1 MSPTDPQTA
10 DPKGRRPPS
19 LPVVSGAE
27 GGYERKKGNGG
38 MRIGTMIP
46 PTRIARAFLEPGG
59 EHSLANEVR
68 RLMGAG
74 ANHIEISGEAVAA
87 LPGPIRDR
95 FPEEIANGLQQLH
108 EVDGISY
115 SVHLPFFGGINFTTS
130 IESIRLGSVE
140 VVREIVEQCAPLEP
154 ISYVLHISGLL
165 EDLMGVGLRDDAVV
179 EAYLANAVR
188 SLEEM
193 VEFIPHERLCIEN
206 LEYIRFE
213 KLFPLVERFDTRICM
228 DVGHI
233 RLRNEDILAFIDTY
247 GSRIGQVHMHDVTY
261 RMYDKRVRVM
271 DDHRAMG
278 SGIIDLDSIIGKLA
292 EVGFKGAVSLEV
304 YEVDPADSVR
314 ILKEAIDEALQG

>member
-1 MSPTDPQTA
+1 
-10 DPKGRRPPS
+10 
-19 LPVVSGAE
+19 
-27 GGYERKKGNGG
+27 
-38 MRIGTMIP
+38 MIP
-46 PTRIARAFLEPGG
+46 PTKVAQAFLSSDG
-59 EHSLANEVR
+59 EHSLSSEVR
-68 RLMGAG
+68 RLMAAG
-74 ANHIEISGEAVAA
+74 ANHIEISGEAVAV

-95 FPEEIANGLQQLH
+95 FPEQVSGGLQELH
-108 EVDGISY
+108 EEDGITY
-115 SVHLPFFGGINFTTS
+115 SVHLPFFGGVNFTTS
-130 IESIRLGSVE
+130 IESIRRGSVE

-165 EDLMGVGLRDDAVV
+165 EDLMGVGLRNDAVV
-179 EAYLANAVR
+179 EAYLVNAVQ

-193 VEFIPHERLCIEN
+193 VEFVPHEKLCIEN

-213 KLFPLVERFDTRICM
+213 RLFPLVEKFDTKICM

-233 RLRNEDILAFIDTY
+233 RLRNEDILEFINTY

-278 SGIIDLDSIIGKLA
+278 TGIIDLDAIIGKLA
-292 EVGFKGAVSLEV
+292 GIEFKGAVSLEV

-314 ILKEAIDEALQG
+314 ILKEAVEKAR

>member
-1 MSPTDPQTA
+1 
-10 DPKGRRPPS
+10 
-19 LPVVSGAE
+19 
-27 GGYERKKGNGG
+27 

-46 PTRIARAFLEPGG
+46 PAKVAQAFLSSDG
-59 EHSLANEVR
+59 EHSLSSEIR
-68 RLMGAG
+68 RLMAAG

-95 FPEEIANGLQQLH
+95 FPEEISNGLQELH
-108 EVDGISY
+108 EKDGISY
-115 SVHLPFFGGINFTTS
+115 SVHLPFFGGVNFTTS
-130 IESIRLGSVE
+130 IESIRRASVE

-165 EDLMGVGLRDDAVV
+165 EDLIGVGLRNDAVV
-179 EAYLANAVR
+179 EAYLANAIQ
-188 SLEEM
+188 SLEEI
-193 VEFIPHERLCIEN
+193 VEFIPHDKLCIEN

-213 KLFPLVERFDTRICM
+213 KLFPLVEKFDTKICM

-233 RLRNEDILAFIDTY
+233 RLRNEDILEFIDTY
-247 GSRIGQVHMHDVTY
+247 GPRIGQVHMHDVTY

-278 SGIIDLDSIIGKLA
+278 SGIIDLDAVIEKLA
-292 EVGFKGAVSLEV
+292 GIEFEGAVSLEV

-314 ILKEAIDEALQG
+314 ILKEAIEKVQ